1 MQKIIFFS
9 VGKIK
14 SPWIADGCSMY
25 IDRLRKQ
32 CDFSE
37 RILSAGTKEEENDR
51 LLAALQKIDGVI
63 VALDDRGKEFSSVEF
78 ASWIGKKR
86 DIGDPV
92 TFVLGGAFGLDD
104 RVRSKADVVLSLS
117 RMTFPHEL
125 CKLVFLEQLYRAH
138 AIMAGSGYHH

>member
-1 MQKIIFFS
+1 MHHISLLS

-14 SPWIADGCSMY
+14 TPWIADGCTMF
-25 IDRLRKQ
+25 IDRLKKQ

-37 RILSAGTKEEENDR
+37 RILNAGTKEEENER
-51 LLAALQKIDGVI
+51 LLAALEKIDGVI
-63 VALDDRGKEFSSVEF
+63 VVLDERGKEFLSTEF

-86 DIGDPV
+86 DCGDPV

-104 RVRSKADVVLSLS
+104 RIRSKAQLVLSLS

-125 CKLVFLEQLYRAH
+125 CKLVFLEQLYRAQS
-138 AIMAGSGYHH
+138 ILAGSGYHH

>member
-1 MQKIIFFS
+1 MFT
-9 VGKIK
+9 G
-14 SPWIADGCSMY
+14 
-25 IDRLRKQ
+25 RLEKQ

-37 RILSAGTKEEENDR
+37 RILSAGAKEEENER
-51 LLAALQKIDGVI
+51 LLAALAKIDGVI
-63 VALDDRGKEFSSVEF
+63 VVLDERGKELLSTEF

-86 DIGDPV
+86 DLGDSI

-104 RVRSKADVVLSLS
+104 RIRSKAQLVFSLS

-138 AIMAGSGYHH
+138 SILAGSGYHH